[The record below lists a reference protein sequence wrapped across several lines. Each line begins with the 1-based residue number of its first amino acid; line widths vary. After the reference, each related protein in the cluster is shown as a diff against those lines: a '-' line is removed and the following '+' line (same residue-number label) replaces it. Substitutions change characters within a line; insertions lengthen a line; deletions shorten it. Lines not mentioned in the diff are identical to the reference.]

1 MESFTFRVK
10 PFVEVYDNL
19 QKASVEGYDIEVG
32 YDNDMLDGKVSFKA
46 DGKPPQVI
54 NWKLSRSDAKKSMI
68 SSAIALA
75 AVAIAYI

>member
-1 MESFTFRVK
+1 MESITFRVK
-10 PFVEVYDNL
+10 PFAEVYDNL
-19 QKASVEGYDIEVG
+19 QKASIEGYDIEVG

-46 DGKPPQVI
+46 DGSPPQVI

-75 AVAIAYI
+75 AIAIAFI